1 MRRTILSNRPQQ
13 PSKVWRQIPLALLL
27 LGACSSRAC
36 SSPEP
41 ELQQPDVLF
50 LVVDTLR
57 ADRLGSYGYE
67 RGLTP
72 VMDRLAQEGAVFTR
86 ASSQAPWT
94 VPSMCSMIT
103 SQYPTAHFERPEES
117 RTTLAEA
124 FQQAGYTTVG
134 VVANALLDP
143 GTGFERGFDVY
154 IPREG
159 TDGKRKM
166 PGHFDAVASWAD
178 SALVSALA
186 RDENGKRKPLFLYAQ
201 PSDPHA
207 PYHGRQAFLA
217 DQPVSSVPPILPE
230 KWQEQMLGAR
240 GPAAPD
246 DDPGWSMALQEIQ
259 RQRNAYDH
267 DVRFT
272 DAALGRWL
280 KRLEELGADN
290 LLVVIASDHGEELWE
305 NVTPAAADRLK
316 EMPPN
321 AFFFQSHGYSLA
333 EQALRTPI
341 ILSGPGVPAGRKF
354 AEPVENVDLFPTLV
368 TLCGLERPDDL
379 HGLDLTPLMQ
389 GRVEPGDWRLE
400 TYSYVI
406 HGFSMRDETS
416 GLKLTLP
423 TPYGMDKG
431 LSPPQMFDLNADPLE
446 RTNLLEQRPQD
457 ANRLTQRLMQYL
469 ERYDSGGASL
479 DGTSAEEMRR
489 RMQEMG
495 YAGLLV
501 GEDEGDE

>member
-1 MRRTILSNRPQQ
+1 MRRAIHLSLPVALHPARL
-13 PSKVWRQIPLALLL
+13 RAPLTCLLL
-27 LGACSSRAC
+27 AACSGPC

-41 ELQQPDVLF
+41 EFQQPDVLF

-72 VMDRLAQEGAVFTR
+72 VMDRLAREGSVFTR
-86 ASSQAPWT
+86 ASAQAPWT
-94 VPSMCSMIT
+94 VPSMCSMLT
-103 SQYPTAHFERPEES
+103 SQYPTALFERPDES

-166 PGHFDAVASWAD
+166 PGHFDAVTSWAD
-178 SALVSALA
+178 AALVSALA

-207 PYHGRQAFLA
+207 PYHSRPQFLA
-217 DQPVSSVPPILPE
+217 DQPASSVPPILPE
-230 KWQEQMLGAR
+230 EWQKQMLATR
-240 GPAAPD
+240 GPTGPD
-246 DDPGWSMALQEIQ
+246 NDPDWSLALREIQ

-272 DAALGRWL
+272 DGALGRWL

-305 NVTPAAADRLK
+305 NVTPAPADRLK
-316 EMPPN
+316 EMPPK

-341 ILSGPGVPAGRKF
+341 ILSGPGVPAGRRF

-368 TLCGLERPDDL
+368 SLCGLERPDDL

-389 GRVEPGDWRLE
+389 GRVEAGAWRLE
-400 TYSYVI
+400 TYAYVN
-406 HGFSMRDETS
+406 HGFSMRDEAS
-416 GLKLTLP
+416 GLKLVLP
-423 TPYGMDKG
+423 TPFGMERG
-431 LSPPQMFDLNADPLE
+431 LSPPQLFDLNADPGE
-446 RTNLLEQRPQD
+446 RTNLVEQRTED

-469 ERYDSGGASL
+469 ERYDSSGESL
-479 DGTSAEEMRR
+479 EGTSAEEMRR
-489 RMQEMG
+489 KMREMG
-495 YAGLLV
+495 YAGMLV
-501 GEDEGDE
+501 GEDEGDQ

>member
-1 MRRTILSNRPQQ
+1 M
-13 PSKVWRQIPLALLL
+13 LA
-27 LGACSSRAC
+27 
-36 SSPEP
+36 
-41 ELQQPDVLF
+41 
-50 LVVDTLR
+50 
-57 ADRLGSYGYE
+57 
-67 RGLTP
+67 
-72 VMDRLAQEGAVFTR
+72 
-86 ASSQAPWT
+86 
-94 VPSMCSMIT
+94 
-103 SQYPTAHFERPEES
+103 
-117 RTTLAEA
+117 
-124 FQQAGYTTVG
+124 
-134 VVANALLDP
+134 
-143 GTGFERGFDVY
+143 
-154 IPREG
+154 
-159 TDGKRKM
+159 
-166 PGHFDAVASWAD
+166 
-178 SALVSALA
+178 
-186 RDENGKRKPLFLYAQ
+186 
-201 PSDPHA
+201 
-207 PYHGRQAFLA
+207 
-217 DQPVSSVPPILPE
+217 
-230 KWQEQMLGAR
+230 AR

-246 DDPGWSMALQEIQ
+246 DDPDWSMALQNIQ

-305 NVTPAAADRLK
+305 NVTPAPADRLK

-341 ILSGPGVPAGRKF
+341 ILSGPGVPGGRKF

-379 HGLDLTPLMQ
+379 HGLDLTPLMH

-406 HGFSMRDETS
+406 HGFSVRDEIS
-416 GLKLTLP
+416 GLKLILP
-423 TPYGMDKG
+423 TPYGMERG
-431 LSPPQMFDLNADPLE
+431 LSPPQLFDLRADPRE
-446 RTNLLEQRPQD
+446 RTNLVELRAKD
-457 ANRLTQRLMQYL
+457 ASRLTQRLMQYL
-469 ERYDSGGASL
+469 ERYDSGGESL
-479 DGTSAEEMRR
+479 DETSAEEMRR

>member
-1 MRRTILSNRPQQ
+1 MRRALNPNRPATLH
-13 PSKVWRQIPLALLL
+13 PTRLLGPLTLLL
-27 LGACSSRAC
+27 STAC

-41 ELQQPDVLF
+41 DFQQPDVLF

-72 VMDRLAQEGAVFTR
+72 VMDRLAQEGSVFTR
-86 ASSQAPWT
+86 ASAQAPWT
-94 VPSMCSMIT
+94 VPSMCSMLT
-103 SQYPTAHFERPEES
+103 SQYPTALFERPDKS

-124 FQQAGYTTVG
+124 FQQAGYSTVG

-154 IPREG
+154 VPREG

-166 PGHFDAVASWAD
+166 PGHFDAVASWVDA
-178 SALVSALA
+178 ALVSALA

-207 PYHGRQAFLA
+207 PYHGRRAFLA

-230 KWQEQMLGAR
+230 QWQEEMLGAR

-246 DDPGWSMALQEIQ
+246 DDPGWGMALQEIQ

-305 NVTPAAADRLK
+305 NVTPAPADRLK

-341 ILSGPGVPAGRKF
+341 ILSGPGVPAGREF

-379 HGLDLTPLMQ
+379 HGLDLTPLMH

-406 HGFSMRDETS
+406 HGFSVRDEIS
-416 GLKLTLP
+416 GLKLILP
-423 TPYGMDKG
+423 TPYGMERN
-431 LSPPQMFDLNADPLE
+431 LSPPQMFDLHADPLE
-446 RTNLLEQRPQD
+446 RTNLVELRAKD
-457 ANRLTQRLMQYL
+457 ASRLTQRLMQYL
-469 ERYDSGGASL
+469 ERYDSGGESL
-479 DGTSAEEMRR
+479 NGTSAEEMRR